1 MRSRFLARTAIL
13 DLLSLVAGVAVAS
26 LVVFDRPFPWQF
38 RLDVW
43 PMLSYLFV
51 GLVLG
56 TVFSTRTWGAAA
68 PRASYGR
75 AVTIVALSVGLTA
88 LLLIGSRSY
97 FSRPFIAVTAGVW
110 LALALAHRAVAR
122 SRPWSDRMVLIT
134 NQKEFLD
141 HLRLAP
147 HAEIVTVLDPHG
159 PNGAAPLHE
168 GESLAVDLREVLSE
182 SMARYV
188 ASTSLAGFPVRS
200 LANVYEQHTGRL
212 ALAHITEGWE
222 VSAPLQ
228 RTSWYGLVKRIIDSA
243 LVVIVSPFALV
254 LGALIWLIIR
264 VDSKG
269 PAIFTQ
275 ERVGR
280 NGEVFTL
287 YKFRTMV
294 DGADDDGPK
303 FAVVDDERL
312 TRVGKWLRRYR
323 VDELPQLFNVLKGD
337 VSLVGPRPEQ
347 PEFVDGFVQ
356 TIPFYAY
363 RHLIRPGLTGW
374 AQVNYGYAENEAD
387 TVEKLTYDLYYV
399 KHMSV
404 WLDLDV
410 LGKSVW
416 TVLSGF
422 GAQ

>member
-56 TVFSTRTWGAAA
+56 TVFSTRTWGTAA
-68 PRASYGR
+68 PRPSYGR

-122 SRPWSDRMVLIT
+122 SRPWSDRLVLIT

-147 HAEIVTVLDPHG
+147 HAEIATVLDPHG

-228 RTSWYGLVKRIIDSA
+228 RTSWYGSVKRIIDSA
-243 LVVIVSPFALV
+243 LVVIVSPLALV
-254 LGALIWLIIR
+254 LGAIVWLIIR

-294 DGADDDGPK
+294 DGADEDGPK

-323 VDELPQLFNVLKGD
+323 VDELPQLFNVLRGD

>member
-13 DLLSLVAGVAVAS
+13 DLVSLAGGVLLAS
-26 LVVFDRPFPWQF
+26 LVVFEKVFPWQF
-38 RLDVW
+38 SRDVW
-43 PMLSYLFV
+43 PMLSYLAA

-56 TVFSTRTWGAAA
+56 TIFSTRTWGTTV
-68 PRASYGR
+68 PRPSYGR
-75 AVTIVALSVGLTA
+75 SVTIVALSVGLTA

-97 FSRPFIAVTAGVW
+97 FSRPFIAVTAVVW
-110 LALALAHRAVAR
+110 LAFALLHRAVAR
-122 SRPWSDRMVLIT
+122 SRPWSERMVLIT

-147 HAEIVTVLDPHG
+147 HADIINVLDPHG

-182 SMARYV
+182 PMARFV

-200 LANVYEQHTGRL
+200 LANIYEEHTGRL

-222 VSAPLQ
+222 VSAPL
-228 RTSWYGLVKRIIDSA
+228 RRASWYSPAKRFLDALLVIVFSPVVLILGAIIWLLIKIDS
-243 LVVIVSPFALV
+243 
-254 LGALIWLIIR
+254 R
-264 VDSKG
+264 G
-269 PAIFTQ
+269 PAIFKQ
-275 ERVGR
+275 KRVGR
-280 NGEVFTL
+280 NGELFTL

-303 FAVVDDERL
+303 FAVAGDDRL
-312 TRVGKWLRRYR
+312 TRVGKLLRRYR
-323 VDELPQLFNVLKGD
+323 ADELPQLFNVLKGD
-337 VSLVGPRPEQ
+337 VSIVGPRPEQ
-347 PEFVDGFVQ
+347 PEFVDEFVR

-374 AQVNYGYAENEAD
+374 AQVNYGYADDEAD
-387 TVEKLTYDLYYV
+387 TVEKLTYDLYYL

-410 LGKSVW
+410 LGKSIW